1 MEIGGGGGNLKKGEG
16 KRFLKLNFF
25 VGKRW
30 SSLYLHKERR
40 EISGGAAWGNV
51 EMRER
56 KEGRKGVEK
65 RIDGREELVG
75 LVDNIELFS
84 IRFWSGL
91 ELIEFLPYFYKI

>member
-1 MEIGGGGGNLKKGEG
+1 MKKGEG

-25 VGKRW
+25 ENVRGTVP
-30 SSLYLHKERR
+30 LHEERR

-51 EMRER
+51 EMRGR

-65 RIDGREELVG
+65 RIDGRE

-84 IRFWSGL
+84 IRFWFGIDRIPSVFVQD
-91 ELIEFLPYFYKI
+91 LIL